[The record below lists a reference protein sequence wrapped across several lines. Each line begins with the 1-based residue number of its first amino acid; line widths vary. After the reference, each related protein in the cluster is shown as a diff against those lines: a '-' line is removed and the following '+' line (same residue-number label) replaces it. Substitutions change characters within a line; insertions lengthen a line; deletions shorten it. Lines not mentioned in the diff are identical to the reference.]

1 MPPALPIDSK
11 GDDGDLPSDES
22 QTAVTEARRG
32 QQRAFERTAQAVAGR
47 DRACSGDPASF
58 GIEIGNLESWA
69 RETGTLIPCDEVDR
83 LPLVSNH
90 TSEHEVFY
98 RQHDDRAIKR
108 TWPGVYGQ
116 IPIPLNGSLDRRNAT
131 PSEYL
136 LRMALHIEV
145 FASDIRFEGVTI
157 SDKPSMIIG
166 QPAGQPSIVIS
177 QLWYEKSGTAT
188 NEIIHDFLVGEGF
201 RPVPASYFGWFRPED
216 RVVIVDAKPDNFIQT
231 PKSLI
236 PIDLQM
242 AQFDQDQLELAGL
255 KGDSSSP
262 VIFIPR

>member
-11 GDDGDLPSDES
+11 GDDGDLSGDES

-32 QQRAFERTAQAVAGR
+32 QQRAFERAAQAVAGR
-47 DRACSGDPASF
+47 DRACAGDPASF

-69 RETGTLIPCDEVDR
+69 RETGALIPCDEVDR

-98 RQHDDRAIKR
+98 RQH
-108 TWPGVYGQ
+108 
-116 IPIPLNGSLDRRNAT
+116 
-131 PSEYL
+131 
-136 LRMALHIEV
+136 
-145 FASDIRFEGVTI
+145 
-157 SDKPSMIIG
+157 
-166 QPAGQPSIVIS
+166 
-177 QLWYEKSGTAT
+177 
-188 NEIIHDFLVGEGF
+188 
-201 RPVPASYFGWFRPED
+201 ED
-216 RVVIVDAKPDNFIQT
+216 RIVIVDAKPDNFIQT

-242 AQFDQDQLELAGL
+242 AQFDPDQLELAGL
-255 KGDSSSP
+255 KSDSSSP

>member
-11 GDDGDLPSDES
+11 GDDGDLSGDES
-22 QTAVTEARRG
+22 QTAVTEARRR
-32 QQRAFERTAQAVAGR
+32 QQRAFERAAQAVAGR
-47 DRACSGDPASF
+47 GRAGTGDPASF
-58 GIEIGNLESWA
+58 GVEIGNLASWA
-69 RETGTLIPCDEVDR
+69 GETGTLIPCEEVDR

-116 IPIPLNGSLDRRNAT
+116 IPVPLNGSLDRRNAT

-136 LRMALHIEV
+136 SRMALHIEV
-145 FASDIRFEGVTI
+145 FASDIRLEGVTM

-188 NEIIHDFLVGEGF
+188 NEIIHDFLAGEGF

-216 RVVIVDAKPDNFIQT
+216 RIVIVDAKPDNFIQT
-231 PKSLI
+231 PKGLI

-255 KGDSSSP
+255 KGDSSNP